1 MNSNFFESID
11 KETQSTNQSSIWTKY
26 EPSMVLGNKIYEGML
41 LKASKSSGSAL
52 DMRYFILQEN
62 YLIYKQTEES
72 STISSALKIKYA
84 QIKFPTEEELEST
97 HSKSVGNNFAIKICS
112 RGKYSVLF
120 ARNQEEYQIWMAQ
133 LSKAMFRIDFHTKYQ
148 VTKAI
153 GQGAFA
159 NVYEAISRANP
170 EQKFAVKGFNKSVLE
185 SQPREK
191 QSLWNEITILR
202 QLDHP
207 NLLRLHEVHETE
219 NSIYIVFDLVSGGE
233 LTQLLDPK
241 SVVPESDLLAIFF
254 GLARGLAHLADKGIV
269 HRDLKPANILLKK
282 KTALTPYDVV
292 IVDFGL
298 ATYADASEHIFKRC
312 GTPGYIAPEII
323 SSANPEH
330 DFKVTTSC
338 DVFSLGVIIY
348 SLIQGDCPFH
358 SEDGKIED
366 TLAANLKCLFSL
378 SSQRTSKYDPKIQLL
393 LSIITKSDPTHRP
406 TMSQVTQNLLFVN
419 FKELPQEHKP
429 KSSLNKLQHHN
440 SPSSMT
446 HMWTGA
452 EKTDRK
458 WSIEEQISVL
468 HKGTDAVTISS
479 GGGVSGLH
487 KKLHGRGSGL
497 SNFGKISTYGLS
509 LNSSPKVSAKK
520 DKTES
525 GSSLSKNLSSSG
537 KQDSSKLVLPG
548 VGQYKSPIS
557 KFCPQDKRLAAQLN
571 LPYLRQNSRPG
582 SVARKSSGTDQGL

>member
-97 HSKSVGNNFAIKICS
+97 HSKSVGNKFAIKICS

-170 EQKFAVKGFNKSVLE
+170 EQKFAVKGFNKSVLD

-207 NLLRLHEVHETE
+207 NLLRLHEVHETQ
-219 NSIYIVFDLVSGGE
+219 NSLYLVSEIVTGGE
-233 LTQLLDPK
+233 LAQFMDQGKTLN
-241 SVVPESDLLAIFF
+241 EIDLRNVAI
-254 GLARGLAHLADKGIV
+254 GLARGINKLAKMNLV
-269 HRDLKPANILLKK
+269 HRDLKPNNVLLRKTSNI
-282 KTALTPYDVV
+282 TPDDVV

-298 ATYADASEHIFKRC
+298 ATNVNTTTFIFKRC

-330 DFKVTTSC
+330 DFKVTTKS
-338 DVFSLGVIIY
+338 DMFGLGALIYALICKRNPFENKGEAVDQIIR
-348 SLIQGDCPFH
+348 
-358 SEDGKIED
+358 
-366 TLAANLKCLFSL
+366 ANLDCKVNYTDPAFNAISANWKHLLQNLLVTEPSLRMDAPELLAHDLFFGTKKHKESLSTMADDSVELQAAPGSKTPGAVTTTSRPESRLETPKESLSPVKSPNFFPKSPNMSGFVGARKDSLWNNSHYSFRKTGVPRDSKPDSGCLFS
-378 SSQRTSKYDPKIQLL
+378 P
-393 LSIITKSDPTHRP
+393 
-406 TMSQVTQNLLFVN
+406 N
-419 FKELPQEHKP
+419 
-429 KSSLNKLQHHN
+429 
-440 SPSSMT
+440 PSS
-446 HMWTGA
+446 
-452 EKTDRK
+452 
-458 WSIEEQISVL
+458 SVFSDCE
-468 HKGTDAVTISS
+468 G
-479 GGGVSGLH
+479 
-487 KKLHGRGSGL
+487 KKL
-497 SNFGKISTYGLS
+497 
-509 LNSSPKVSAKK
+509 
-520 DKTES
+520 
-525 GSSLSKNLSSSG
+525 
-537 KQDSSKLVLPG
+537 
-548 VGQYKSPIS
+548 PIIAPTTAPS
-557 KFCPQDKRLAAQLN
+557 KFSRAAPTAQVK
-571 LPYLRQNSRPG
+571 LPYLVSQPRG
-582 SVARKSSGTDQGL
+582 DQTTQSPQALQF